1 MMTGRR
7 EPGAVPWSLWLLS
20 PFLALGIISL
30 ILAVVSMIAGPLGF
44 LPPSLGGAGN

>member
-1 MMTGRR
+1 MMTGCHDPRT
-7 EPGAVPWSLWLLS
+7 VPWALWLLS

-30 ILAVVSMIAGPLGF
+30 ILAVVSMLAGPLGF